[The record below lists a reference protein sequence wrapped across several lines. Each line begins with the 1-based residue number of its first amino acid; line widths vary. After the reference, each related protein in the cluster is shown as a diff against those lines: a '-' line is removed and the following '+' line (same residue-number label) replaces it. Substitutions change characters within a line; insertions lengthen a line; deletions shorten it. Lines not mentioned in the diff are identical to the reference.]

1 MQAPKS
7 LLFDSRCP
15 GTRRSFLPRWLTA
28 NSARGEGSNDWR
40 RGDEGDHRHR
50 VAAFV
55 GDVGEGAIL
64 AEVNVNGRR
73 GSPVLVAGG
82 RNC

>member
-1 MQAPKS
+1 M
-7 LLFDSRCP
+7 
-15 GTRRSFLPRWLTA
+15 PRWGTA
-28 NSARGEGSNDWR
+28 TPAGSSVDVGFSALGGA
-40 RGDEGDHRHR
+40 GGVGVDHRHR

-73 GSPVLVAGG
+73 GSPVLVVGG